1 MLDAQIDAVLADFTR
16 RRILFSHRDVAS
28 RIPELSACELDDVR
42 LLVFE
47 KMLGAPAYQL
57 HIAHFV
63 GEGLTLMCIPCER
76 AISPSSQIET
86 PAAESG
92 RAVA

>member
-1 MLDAQIDAVLADFTR
+1 MLDAQIDAVLADFVR
-16 RRILFSHRDVAS
+16 RRIPFSHHDVAS
-28 RIPELSACELDDVR
+28 RLPELSACELDDVR
-42 LLVFE
+42 QLVFE

-63 GEGLTLMCIPCER
+63 GEGLTLMCIPR
-76 AISPSSQIET
+76 KSATSPSSQIET
-86 PAAESG
+86 PAVKSG